1 MVHFHLSTPYLFI
14 KRCSFNVFCLFHSS
28 EEQSNNDYF
37 IYDCNLV
44 TNHILHYFFLGDDW
58 GWAITSQ
65 SLQAASLLDR
75 NYIISRISTFNSVSE
90 HDYLL
95 LFTFLFFFW
104 CDHSNIWKCIS
115 KFLLCSTYHYST
127 RARSYSATSCGWV
140 WVCAC
145 LFHLPSKQ
153 NSKSWTSMIL
163 TLDILLCNALCFHV
177 YIRLSLL
184 ERSEAIEGVGMQVL
198 LMQLWRCSVMKG
210 CPVFTREWARRLYRV
225 FLQPL
230 YFSWLRKSLLRPLW
244 CFQIGARKFI
254 LIEWNNFSPFK
265 G

>member
-58 GWAITSQ
+58 GRAITSQ

-127 RARSYSATSCGWV
+127 RTRSYSATSCGWV
-140 WVCAC
+140 HVCSIYQANKIQKVEHPWFLPLIFSSAMHFVFMSILGSLC
-145 LFHLPSKQ
+145 LKEVKQ
-153 NSKSWTSMIL
+153 LKELGCRYSW
-163 TLDILLCNALCFHV
+163 CNYEDV
-177 YIRLSLL
+177 P
-184 ERSEAIEGVGMQVL
+184 
-198 LMQLWRCSVMKG
+198 LWRV
-210 CPVFTREWARRLYRV
+210 AL
-225 FLQPL
+225 FLQGNEHEDCTEC
-230 YFSWLRKSLLRPLW
+230 SCSL
-244 CFQIGARKFI
+244 CTFHG
-254 LIEWNNFSPFK
+254 
-265 G
+265 

>member
-58 GWAITSQ
+58 GRAITSQ

-95 LFTFLFFFW
+95 LFTFLFFF
-104 CDHSNIWKCIS
+104 DSITPI
-115 KFLLCSTYHYST
+115 YE
-127 RARSYSATSCGWV
+127 
-140 WVCAC
+140 
-145 LFHLPSKQ
+145 
-153 NSKSWTSMIL
+153 
-163 TLDILLCNALCFHV
+163 NALANSYCVLHTTIPLV
-177 YIRLSLL
+177 PDHIVQHR
-184 ERSEAIEGVGMQVL
+184 VGGCM
-198 LMQLWRCSVMKG
+198 SVPSTKQTKFKKLNIHDSYPWYSPLQ
-210 CPVFTREWARRLYRV
+210 CTLFSCLY
-225 FLQPL
+225 
-230 YFSWLRKSLLRPLW
+230 
-244 CFQIGARKFI
+244 
-254 LIEWNNFSPFK
+254 
-265 G
+265 